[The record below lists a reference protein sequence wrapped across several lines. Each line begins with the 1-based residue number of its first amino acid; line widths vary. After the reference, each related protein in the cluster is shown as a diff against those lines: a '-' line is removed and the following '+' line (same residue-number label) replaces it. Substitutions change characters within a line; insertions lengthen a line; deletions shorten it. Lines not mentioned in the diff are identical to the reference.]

1 MQCWNVENWDNYLES
16 FRANFTALNS
26 TDPSRFPT
34 DDRDGNGF
42 WQTQFLTNIW
52 GEFSC
57 SRTGD
62 EDGVECQNRWASKQV
77 LVELKFRYNQAERR
91 GEVVVSREM
100 RQRCS
105 QHRRRVGVAG
115 DLGQGWSWPQ
125 LSKETTDWIMY
136 KLVGRIRR
144 VYYEEGT
151 AKSRNSSGR
160 GQYWLPR
167 EPDHHYSDCE
177 ACIMGSCGRRGKED
191 RHHLRKGRDFSQTG
205 QLEHIKWVLLDENN
219 HAFDLV

>member
-1 MQCWNVENWDNYLES
+1 MLCWNVENWENYLKS

-34 DDRDGNGF
+34 DARDGNGF

-52 GEFSC
+52 GDFSC

-62 EDGVECQNRWASKQV
+62 EEGEKCQNRWASKQV
-77 LVELKFRYNQAERR
+77 LVELKFRYNQVERR
-91 GEVVVSREM
+91 GEVVVWREM

-105 QHRRRVGVAG
+105 RHRRPVGVAG

-136 KLVGRIRR
+136 KLVGRISRM
-144 VYYEEGT
+144 YYEEVT
-151 AKSRNSSGR
+151 ARSRNSSGR
-160 GQYWLPR
+160 GLYWAPHEL
-167 EPDHHYSDCE
+167 DHHYSDCE

-191 RHHLRKGRDFSQTG
+191 RHHLRKGRDYSQIG

-219 HAFDLV
+219 HAFELV